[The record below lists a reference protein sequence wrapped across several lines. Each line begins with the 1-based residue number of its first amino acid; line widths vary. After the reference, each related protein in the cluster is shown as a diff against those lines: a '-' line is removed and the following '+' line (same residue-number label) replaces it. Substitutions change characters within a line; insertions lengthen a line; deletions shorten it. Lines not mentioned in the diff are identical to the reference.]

1 MGHDRTIDATTLRRE
16 LAKVLGEV
24 TYGHTRFKITKNGKI
39 IAEICP
45 PTGKL
50 NGGKRRLRTAGR

>member
-1 MGHDRTIDATTLRRE
+1 MRRDRTLDATTLRRD
-16 LAKVLGEV
+16 LAAVLGEV
-24 TYGHTRFKITKNGKI
+24 TYGHARFKITKNGKV

-50 NGGKRRLRTAGR
+50 GIGKRRVRAAGR

>member
-1 MGHDRTIDATTLRRE
+1 MDATTLRRE

-24 TYGHTRFKITKNGKI
+24 TYGHTRFQITKNGKI

-50 NGGKRRLRTAGR
+50 NSGKRRVRTTGR